1 MQSSINNISPIDGRY
16 KKITKELNTIFSES
30 AFIKQRLLIEIKYFL
45 FLLNLNIEEF
55 PYDKKLYELMNKL
68 YDNININNT
77 ININNYINTIKNIE
91 NKINH
96 DVKSIEYFLA
106 DILKENNYENYV
118 NLLHFGLTSQD
129 INTTA
134 YSISLK
140 DFNEKIFLPEI
151 AILFTALTNKIN
163 KWNKTVILGR
173 THGQPATWTLLGKE
187 FDVFYYKIFN
197 EIKII
202 NKYKFTTKFSG
213 AVGNMTSHKIFA
225 HYDWYEKLNDFINQ
239 LGLERTLIT
248 TQIHNYNEFAQYFDV
263 LKRICSILIDM
274 CTDIWIYCSF
284 GELKLNKPKEHIG
297 SSIMPH
303 KVNPIEFE
311 NAEGNLKI
319 AEMWLEFLSREL
331 SKSRL
336 QRDLTDSTI
345 LRNLGVVCGHII
357 IGIKNITKGF
367 NYLQENKD
375 VIEENLR
382 KNIES
387 MSEIDQHILRK
398 SNKKEGYNTIKQNIN
413 NINNKNNSTDKE
425 IDIMVKY
432 YKNFI
437 LPENS

>member
-1 MQSSINNISPIDGRY
+1 MLSSINNISPIDGRY
-16 KKITKELNTIFSES
+16 KKSTEQLNTIFSES
-30 AFIKQRLLIEIKYFL
+30 AFIKHRILIEIKYFL

-55 PYDKKLYELMNKL
+55 PYDEKLYKLMATL
-68 YDNININNT
+68 YDNINDIDIT
-77 ININNYINTIKNIE
+77 SVKNIE

-140 DFNEKIFLPEI
+140 NFNEQIFLPEI
-151 AILFTALTNKIN
+151 EKIFHILSTKIN
-163 KWNKTVILGR
+163 KWNKTIMIGR
-173 THGQPATWTLLGKE
+173 THGQPATWTILGKE

-197 EIKII
+197 ELKFI
-202 NKYKFTTKFSG
+202 NEYKFTTKFSG

-225 HYDWYEKLNDFINQ
+225 NIDWYEKIDKFINEFV
-239 LGLERTLIT
+239 LERTLIT

-274 CTDIWIYCSF
+274 CVDIWIYCSF
-284 GELKLNKPKEHIG
+284 GELKLNKPKEHVG

-331 SKSRL
+331 CKSRL

-357 IGIKNITKGF
+357 IGIKNITKGL
-367 NYLQENKD
+367 NYLEENKE

-382 KNIES
+382 KNISS

-398 SNKKEGYNTIKQNIN
+398 ANTNEGYNTIKK
-413 NINNKNNSTDKE
+413 NINNKNINTDKE
-425 IDIMVKY
+425 IDRLVNY